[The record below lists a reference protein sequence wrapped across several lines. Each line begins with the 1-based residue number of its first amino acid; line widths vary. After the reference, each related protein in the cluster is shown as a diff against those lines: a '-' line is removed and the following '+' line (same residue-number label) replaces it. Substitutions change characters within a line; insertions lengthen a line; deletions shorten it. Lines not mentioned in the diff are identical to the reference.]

1 LPIKRL
7 FRVLQATD
15 SQTAKMDITAI
26 QLAIIAQQIEVSLVI
41 LRAFRDLLATN
52 SQTAKMDITAI
63 QLAIIAQQ
71 IEVSFAN

>member
-41 LRAFRDLLATN
+41 LRAFRDLLA
-52 SQTAKMDITAI
+52 
-63 QLAIIAQQ
+63 
-71 IEVSFAN
+71 EVLSIKSHFEN